1 LKVHVLHAST
11 ERELEQ
17 VFTTFPEL
25 GAGGIVFTSDPFFA
39 NRSQQLA
46 TLAARHRVPT
56 VTQSR
61 DFTTAGGLV
70 SYGGSFVQSHR
81 QAGVY
86 IGRILKGE
94 KASDLPVQ
102 QVTKVEL
109 FINLRT
115 AKALGLAV
123 SSTLLAQADEV
134 IE

>member
-1 LKVHVLHAST
+1 M
-11 ERELEQ
+11 
-17 VFTTFPEL
+17 
-25 GAGGIVFTSDPFFA
+25 FTSDPFFA

-70 SYGGSFVQSHR
+70 SYGGSFVQSHH

-86 IGRILKGE
+86 TGGILNGE

-109 FINLRT
+109 FINVRT

-123 SSTLLAQADEV
+123 SSTLLASADEV